1 VVTGPAWLPLGR
13 GTWVF
18 GFQGQRYESYPH
30 DILRQE
36 CLRPAVQRG
45 YNAVRAT
52 RERGVLMSARRIFGR
67 FGTSIPHLAKN
78 LALTLGGSALLIT
91 SFAVAA
97 QGTAQASQPKVWKIG
112 LEGPITGSQS
122 DVGIGMLKGAQ
133 LAAQEINAAGG
144 VLGRQVQIIPIDDA
158 ADPTVGVAAADAAI
172 QAGLDGVVGPYN
184 SGVGLQTLPLF
195 LKDKL
200 VPIRLTSSTSTE
212 GYGVTLQPMND
223 QISPIAVQALTT
235 WQKNTSVAIVYDNS
249 TAYTQGA
256 DTSLVAGLQGAGV
269 TVSANIPIIPSTS
282 NDPGVI
288 QAAVT
293 EALASHPTGVYA
305 DLYYPEGALVADD
318 MINFPGTNC
327 LSDYASASVGY
338 VTVAGIPAVQNCP
351 VLGVP
356 APADFAGSAPFVS
369 AFEAMFDS
377 APGLWSPYTFD
388 SVNLLVQSAVKAH
401 NFQQVPLARV
411 LYSTKNF
418 MGWTGSATILS
429 PSGNRTPS
437 TVTVDTSDA
446 SGSLHVDLAWAA
458 AVGYTP

>member
-1 VVTGPAWLPLGR
+1 MR
-13 GTWVF
+13 
-18 GFQGQRYESYPH
+18 
-30 DILRQE
+30 
-36 CLRPAVQRG
+36 
-45 YNAVRAT
+45 
-52 RERGVLMSARRIFGR
+52 
-67 FGTSIPHLAKN
+67 HLTKK
-78 LALTLGGSALLIT
+78 LVLTLGVALFIT

-97 QGTAQASQPKVWKIG
+97 QGTVPASQPKVWRIG
-112 LEGPITGSQS
+112 LEGPLTGSQS
-122 DVGIGMLKGAQ
+122 DVGIGMLEGAQ

-158 ADPTVGVAAADAAI
+158 ADPTVGVAAAKAAI
-172 QAGLDGVVGPYN
+172 QGGLDGVVGPYN

-195 LKDKL
+195 IKDKL

-223 QISPIAVQALTT
+223 QISPVAVQALTT
-235 WQKNTSVAIVYDNS
+235 WQKNNSVAVIYDNS

-256 DTSLVAGLQGAGV
+256 DASLVAGLQAAGV
-269 TVSANIPIIPSTS
+269 TVSANIPIIPSA
-282 NDPGVI
+282 NDDPAVI
-288 QAAVT
+288 QTAVT
-293 EALASHPTGVYA
+293 QALATHPTGVYA

-318 MINFPGTNC
+318 MLAQAPGTDC
-327 LSDYASASVGY
+327 LADYASASNGY
-338 VTVAGIPAVQNCP
+338 VTNAGIPAVQNCP

-356 APADFAGSAPFVS
+356 APADFANSAPFLA
-369 AFEAMFDS
+369 AFEAKFHS
-377 APGLWSPYTFD
+377 APGIWSPYAFD

-418 MGWTGSATILS
+418 IGWTGSATILS
-429 PSGNRTPS
+429 PSGNRMPS

-446 SGSLHVDLAWAA
+446 SGTLHVDLAWAT

>member
-1 VVTGPAWLPLGR
+1 MRHL
-13 GTWVF
+13 
-18 GFQGQRYESYPH
+18 
-30 DILRQE
+30 
-36 CLRPAVQRG
+36 
-45 YNAVRAT
+45 
-52 RERGVLMSARRIFGR
+52 
-67 FGTSIPHLAKN
+67 TSK

-91 SFAVAA
+91 SLAVAA
-97 QGTAQASQPKVWKIG
+97 QGTAQASQPKAWRIG

-144 VLGRQVQIIPIDDA
+144 ALGRQVEIIPIDDA
-158 ADPTVGVAAADAAI
+158 ADPTVGVPAAKEAI

-195 LKDKL
+195 IKDKL

-235 WQKNTSVAIVYDNS
+235 WQKDTSVAIVYDNS

-256 DTSLVAGLQGAGV
+256 DTSLVAGLEGAGV
-269 TVSANIPIIPSTS
+269 TVSANIPIIPSAG

-288 QAAVT
+288 QAAVNQ
-293 EALASHPTGVYA
+293 ALAVHPSGVYA
-305 DLYYPEGALVADD
+305 DLYYPEGALMADD
-318 MINFPGTNC
+318 MLAFPGTNC
-327 LSDYASASVGY
+327 LADYASASVGY
-338 VTVAGIPAVQNCP
+338 VTEAGISAVQNCP

-401 NFQQVPLARV
+401 NFQQTPLARV
-411 LYSTKNF
+411 LYSTENF

>member
-1 VVTGPAWLPLGR
+1 
-13 GTWVF
+13 
-18 GFQGQRYESYPH
+18 
-30 DILRQE
+30 
-36 CLRPAVQRG
+36 
-45 YNAVRAT
+45 
-52 RERGVLMSARRIFGR
+52 MSGRRIFGAR
-67 FGTSIPHLAKN
+67 S

-97 QGTAQASQPKVWKIG
+97 QGTAQASQPKVWRIG
-112 LEGPITGSQS
+112 LEGPLTGSQS

-133 LAAQEINAAGG
+133 LAAEEINAAGG
-144 VLGRQVQIIPIDDA
+144 VLGRQVEIIPIDDA
-158 ADPTVGVAAADAAI
+158 ADPTVGVAAARAAI
-172 QAGLDGVVGPYN
+172 RAGLDGVVGPYN

-195 LKDKL
+195 IKDKL

-212 GYGVTLQPMND
+212 GFGVTLQPMND
-223 QISPIAVQALTT
+223 QISPVAVQALTT

-256 DTSLVAGLQGAGV
+256 DTSLVAGLEGAGV
-269 TVSANIPIIPSTS
+269 TVSANIPIIPSANS
-282 NDPGVI
+282 DPSVI

-293 EALASHPTGVYA
+293 QALASHPTGVYA
-305 DLYYPEGALVADD
+305 DLYYPEGALMADD
-318 MINFPGTNC
+318 MMNVPGTNC
-327 LSDYASASVGY
+327 LADYASASVGY
-338 VTVAGIPAVQNCP
+338 VTNAGIPAVQNCP

-356 APADFAGSAPFVS
+356 APADFAGSAPYVS

-446 SGSLHVDLAWAA
+446 SGTLHVDLAWAT
-458 AVGYTP
+458 AVGFTP

>member
-1 VVTGPAWLPLGR
+1 MR
-13 GTWVF
+13 
-18 GFQGQRYESYPH
+18 
-30 DILRQE
+30 
-36 CLRPAVQRG
+36 
-45 YNAVRAT
+45 
-52 RERGVLMSARRIFGR
+52 
-67 FGTSIPHLAKN
+67 HLTKK
-78 LALTLGGSALLIT
+78 LALTLCVALLIT
-91 SFAVAA
+91 SFAVPA
-97 QGTAQASQPKVWKIG
+97 QGKVRASQPKVWKIG
-112 LEGPITGSQS
+112 LEGPLTGSQS
-122 DVGIGMLKGAQ
+122 DVGIGMLEGAQ
-133 LAAQEINAAGG
+133 LAAEEINAAGG

-158 ADPTVGVAAADAAI
+158 ADPTVGVAAAKAAI
-172 QAGLDGVVGPYN
+172 RAGLDGVVGPYN

-195 LKDKL
+195 IKDKL
-200 VPIRLTSSTSTE
+200 VPIRLTTSTSTE

-256 DTSLVAGLQGAGV
+256 DTSLVAGLQAAGV
-269 TVSANIPIIPSTS
+269 TVSANIPIIPSAI
-282 NDPGVI
+282 NDPAVI
-288 QAAVT
+288 RAAVT
-293 EALASHPTGVYA
+293 QALATHPTGVYA
-305 DLYYPEGALVADD
+305 DLYYPEGALVADQ
-318 MINFPGTNC
+318 MLEAGAGTNC
-327 LSDYASASVGY
+327 LADYASASVGY
-338 VTVAGIPAVQNCP
+338 VTNAGIPAVQNCP

-356 APADFAGSAPFVS
+356 APSDFAGSAPFLS
-369 AFEAMFDS
+369 AFEAKFHS

-429 PSGNRTPS
+429 PSGNRMPS

-446 SGSLHVDLAWAA
+446 SGTLHVDLGWAT

>member
-1 VVTGPAWLPLGR
+1 MR
-13 GTWVF
+13 
-18 GFQGQRYESYPH
+18 
-30 DILRQE
+30 
-36 CLRPAVQRG
+36 
-45 YNAVRAT
+45 
-52 RERGVLMSARRIFGR
+52 
-67 FGTSIPHLAKN
+67 HLNKK
-78 LALTLGGSALLIT
+78 LALSLGVALLIT
-91 SFAVAA
+91 SPAVAA
-97 QGTAQASQPKVWKIG
+97 HGAARASKPKVWRIG
-112 LEGPITGSQS
+112 LEGPLTGSQS
-122 DVGIGMLKGAQ
+122 DIGIGMLEGAQ
-133 LAAQEINAAGG
+133 LAAKQINAAGG
-144 VLGRQVQIIPIDDA
+144 VLGRQVQIVPIDDA
-158 ADPTVGVAAADAAI
+158 ADPTVGVAAAKAAI
-172 QAGLDGVVGPYN
+172 QAGLDGIVGPYN
-184 SGVGLQTLPLF
+184 SGVGLQTLPLYIN
-195 LKDKL
+195 DKL

-256 DTSLVAGLQGAGV
+256 DTSLVAGLQAVGV
-269 TVSANIPIIPSTS
+269 NVSANIPIIPSAN
-282 NDPGVI
+282 NDPAVI

-293 EALASHPTGVYA
+293 QALASHPTGVYA

-318 MINFPGTNC
+318 MLTAPAGTNC

-338 VTVAGIPAVQNCP
+338 VINAGIPAVQNCP

-356 APADFAGSAPFVS
+356 APADFANSAPFLA
-369 AFEAMFDS
+369 AFEAKFHS
-377 APGLWSPYTFD
+377 APGLWSPYAFD
-388 SVNLLVQSAVKAH
+388 SVNLLAQSAAKAH

-429 PSGNRTPS
+429 PTGNRTPS

-446 SGSLHVDLAWAA
+446 SGTLHVDQAWAT